1 MESRSI
7 IGMDRA
13 NLYNLIYGMELFKP
27 RFHSVEAYQKA
38 SVTVLEKFEEAKVNG
53 TFIGPIDFNRIEF
66 DMESGEVS
74 SFPTDRTSL
83 ENCSYDLWKF
93 LPEEFYTGA
102 EWNEQQDLYCLAV
115 LLYALRYY
123 SLPYDGIKE
132 SKSYSMNMEQKK
144 ENYRNLGFVF
154 SEEDQSNALNSLIG
168 SSTISFWNDDEN
180 GEIKTLFSKI
190 FSNRADPARRPQV
203 LEWKDLFG
211 ASKRQ
216 DEEGYTLSRDGVSIR
231 LIDGL
236 EIFRRDISST
246 EDDRK
251 LGVVVS
257 SNKDKKV
264 LALGNTSEETWR
276 VDLPDGQK
284 LSVAPKS
291 AAPIAKGAVID
302 FGFEKVNII

>member
-1 MESRSI
+1 MNK
-7 IGMDRA
+7 A

-27 RFHSVEAYQKA
+27 RFQSVEAYQKA
-38 SVTVLEKFEEAKVNG
+38 SVKVLEKYEAAMENG

-66 DMESGEVS
+66 DLGSGEIS
-74 SFPTDRTSL
+74 SFPIDRASL

-93 LPEEFYTGA
+93 LPEEFYTGV

-115 LLYALRYY
+115 LLYVLRYY

-132 SKSYSMNMEQKK
+132 SKSFSMNVEQKK
-144 ENYRNLGFVF
+144 ENYRNLRFVF
-154 SEEDQSNALNSLIG
+154 SEEDTSNALNNLIG

-180 GEIKTLFSKI
+180 GEIKALFSKI
-190 FSNRADPARRPQV
+190 FSNRADPAQRPQISD
-203 LEWKDLFG
+203 WKNQFG
-211 ASKRQ
+211 TGKKQ
-216 DEEGYTLSRDGVSIR
+216 DEEGYTLSKDGVSIR
-231 LIDGL
+231 LLDGL
-236 EIFRRDISST
+236 EIFRKDISST

>member
-1 MESRSI
+1 MNK
-7 IGMDRA
+7 A
-13 NLYNLIYGMELFKP
+13 TLYNLIYGMELFKP
-27 RFHSVEAYQKA
+27 RFNSAEAYQKA
-38 SVTVLEKFEEAKVNG
+38 SVMVLEKYEVAKEKG

-66 DMESGEVS
+66 DMESGEVL

-102 EWNEQQDLYCLAV
+102 EWNEQQDVYCLAV
-115 LLYALRYY
+115 LLYVLRYY

-132 SKSYSMNMEQKK
+132 SKSFSMNVEQKK
-144 ENYRNLGFVF
+144 ENYRNLRFVF

-168 SSTISFWNDDEN
+168 SSTISFWNDDKN
-180 GEIKTLFSKI
+180 GEIKALFSKI
-190 FSNRADPARRPQV
+190 FCNRSDPAHRPQISD
-203 LEWKDLFG
+203 WKNQFG
-211 ASKRQ
+211 TGKKQ
-216 DEEGYTLSRDGVSIR
+216 DEEGYTLSKDGVSIR
-231 LIDGL
+231 LLDGL
-236 EIFRRDISST
+236 EIFRKDISST